1 MVESM
6 RASRIGSREGSMVGS
21 REGSRGESRVGS
33 MRESRIGSRGESR
46 IGSMVGSM
54 RASRVES
61 RLGSRVGSMGESI
74 GDRGWVDERAE
85 GSLGCCQGW
94 CGLRVSV
101 FEAVLAITDQATD
114 EAADE
119 RGLFKEPEGVFLCE
133 GIHVPAGFELSHEFM
148 ERPAGNIEEP

>member
-1 MVESM
+1 MEAMSGQ
-6 RASRIGSREGSMVGS
+6 RGSR
-21 REGSRGESRVGS
+21 
-33 MRESRIGSRGESR
+33 
-46 IGSMVGSM
+46 
-54 RASRVES
+54 
-61 RLGSRVGSMGESI
+61 
-74 GDRGWVDERAE
+74 
-85 GSLGCCQGW
+85 GCCQGW

-101 FEAVLAITDQATD
+101 FEAVLAIADQAPD